1 MPRAWQLQDA
11 KNRLSE
17 VVNEALNH
25 GPQVITKRGVET
37 AVILSYADY
46 RRLQLGQAKLSEFFR
61 ESPLVDADLNL
72 DRDPSPLRAD
82 IDL

>member
-1 MPRAWQLQDA
+1 MPRTWQLQDA

-17 VVNEALNH
+17 VVEEAVTH

-46 RRLQLGQAKLSEFFR
+46 RRLQLGQAKLSDFFR
-61 ESPLVDADLNL
+61 HSPLVDTD
-72 DRDPSPLRAD
+72 
-82 IDL
+82 

>member
-1 MPRAWQLQDA
+1 MSRTWQLQDA

-17 VVNEALNH
+17 VVEEAVNR

-46 RRLQLGQAKLSEFFR
+46 QRLQLGQGKISDFFR
-61 ESPLVDADLNL
+61 QSPLVEADLDL
-72 DRDPSPLRAD
+72 SRDPSPLRD
-82 IDL
+82 DVNL